1 MSQISEADRRPVAKP
16 DPIQQSTAVVKRAL
30 IAILGPIGL
39 EEPARRAWRR
49 LRGRD
54 LPADLPEH
62 KCQGETSKCRCR
74 LAPYCIGYGLDLGF
88 GGSAITNSAIRMDMV
103 NPYGDTGEQSVQ
115 LGGNAEDLYWFRD
128 GVLDYVY
135 SSHLLED
142 YVDTEAVLREWL
154 RVLRPGGRLIIFC
167 PDEPVYRKHCLATG
181 QRYNTHHIHADF
193 SLEKVKRHL
202 EHIGGTRV
210 IHEVPLIDVYSWE
223 LVSEKVG

>member
-62 KCQGETSKCRCR
+62 KCQGETS
-74 LAPYCIGYGLDLGF
+74 
-88 GGSAITNSAIRMDMV
+88 IRMDMV